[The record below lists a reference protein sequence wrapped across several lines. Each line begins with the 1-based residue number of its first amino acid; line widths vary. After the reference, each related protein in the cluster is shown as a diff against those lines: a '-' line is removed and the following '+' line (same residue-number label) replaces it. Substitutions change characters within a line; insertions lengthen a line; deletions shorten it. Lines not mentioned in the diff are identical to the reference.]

1 MNRPFNFSAGPAV
14 LPLSILKKAQSELL
28 GVADTGLS
36 VLEISH
42 RSKAFTHII
51 EEAEERLRR
60 LLDIPSDYHV
70 LFLQGGASLQFAMLG
85 LNFFKSRAAYV
96 DCGAWAEK
104 ALKEAQKLATTG
116 NKTVDVLWSG
126 KAENYTHMPAELPY
140 SDLSP
145 RADYLHITSNETIQG
160 VAIQQDYQRQ
170 NTPIFCDMSSDILSR
185 PVDISQY
192 DLIYAGA
199 QKNMGPAGV
208 TVVILKD
215 GLLAHANSE
224 LPTMLDYRTH
234 VDKASLYNTPPVFS
248 IYMLNLVCEWL
259 EAEGGLTAMHTQ
271 NRKQSH
277 MLYQLLDAYPDF
289 YRGHARPDSRSLMNV
304 TFTLPNTELEKTF
317 LAEAEKQQLMS
328 LKGHRSVGGI
338 RASLYNACPDE
349 AVVALAAF
357 MQTFYQQHA

>member
-1 MNRPFNFSAGPAV
+1 VSRPFNFSAGPAV
-14 LPLSILKKAQSELL
+14 LPLSVLKKAQSELL
-28 GVADTGLS
+28 SVADTGLS

-42 RSKAFTHII
+42 RSKAFEHII
-51 EEAEERLRR
+51 EEAEARLRR
-60 LLDIPSDYHV
+60 LLAIPSDYHV
-70 LFLQGGASLQFAMLG
+70 LFLQGGASLQFSMLA
-85 LNFFKSRAAYV
+85 LNFFKSRVAYV

-104 ALKEAQKLATTG
+104 ALKEAQKLATTAD
-116 NKTVDVLWSG
+116 KTVEVLWSG
-126 KAENYTHMPAELPY
+126 KVENYTYMPTELPY
-140 SDLSP
+140 GDLS
-145 RADYLHITSNETIQG
+145 ANTDYVHITSNETIQG
-160 VAIQQDYQRQ
+160 VAIAQDYQRQ
-170 NTPIFCDMSSDILSR
+170 STPVFCDMSSDILSR

-215 GLLAHANSE
+215 SLLAQTNPG

-248 IYMLNLVCEWL
+248 IYMLNLVCQWL
-259 EAEGGLTAMHTQ
+259 EEQGGLKAMHSQ
-271 NRKQSH
+271 NRKQSD
-277 MLYQLLDAYPDF
+277 MLYALLDAHPDF
-289 YRGHARPDSRSLMNV
+289 YRGHARPDSRSLMNI
-304 TFTLPNTELEKTF
+304 TFTLPNTELEKIF

-349 AVVALAAF
+349 AVVALATF
-357 MQTFYQQHA
+357 MQAFYQQHH